1 MIISRGLAA
10 VISLVVAIII
20 VGSALGYAYTGELSI
35 AEKDNKI
42 INSLKAEITSFNDTL
57 QNDSK
62 INAELMGT
70 ITSLE
75 SMLMV
80 KNSTLEGY
88 QTEINNLKNDSLSL
102 NATIRNIEL
111 QLSTKNRTID
121 NLQTNISNLQSE
133 INSLN
138 SQMKTL
144 SAEIQ
149 NFTTQIN
156 DLKSILSLNDSSEV
170 LDNNTLNNSSVF
182 KGYQADSNWIL
193 NFTYSGYIKIS

>member
-1 MIISRGLAA
+1 M
-10 VISLVVAIII
+10 ISLVVAIII
-20 VGSALGYAYTGELSI
+20 VGSTLGYAYTGELSI

-42 INSLKAEITSFNDTL
+42 INSLKAEIISFNDAL

-138 SQMKTL
+138 SQMKT
-144 SAEIQ
+144 
-149 NFTTQIN
+149 
-156 DLKSILSLNDSSEV
+156 
-170 LDNNTLNNSSVF
+170 
-182 KGYQADSNWIL
+182 
-193 NFTYSGYIKIS
+193 